1 MVWRRI
7 RCVAGTPCRDG
18 SLSMTMMKRV
28 MPAMVTIAV
37 LALIARRVPVDRL
50 IASLRD
56 ANYVAFLA
64 VMIPNTIVYFLWDTL
79 ILKTVVGWFHGGH
92 PLRGLLAGR
101 GGSYGVAFLHTHARR
116 GAPAAQLWR
125 PLARATLGAR
135 RVGA

>member
-1 MVWRRI
+1 
-7 RCVAGTPCRDG
+7 
-18 SLSMTMMKRV
+18 MTMMKRV

-79 ILKTVVGWFHGGH
+79 ILKTVVGWFHGDVPFRNCCRSARH
-92 PLRGLLAGR
+92 PTSSRSSTPTPAAARSLPICGAGSTCRFSSSAGR
-101 GGSYGVAFLHTHARR
+101 SFF
-116 GAPAAQLWR
+116 WC
-125 PLARATLGAR
+125 
-135 RVGA
+135 